1 MNLKDTALVLATL
14 YLATAIP
21 MPAAAQETTLSSKA
35 VAAKMAGTWLAKEGD
50 IVIGFTFGDQGS
62 IELIEYGEVSH
73 RGHYKINTEVSPWQI
88 DFVWEMHGQTK
99 ALYSVFEMTIDGK
112 LRMPSPKSSVDNR
125 PAQASIGL
133 AFTKGAAPVSSAQK
147 PASEI
152 EIKAAMKKLAGSW
165 NGDITLTFGE
175 DGSLQMSR
183 NGVVKA
189 KGVYTVDPAQNPM
202 HMTWWPEGQGLDK
215 TIYVLDGDKLKIAA
229 TSHRQR
235 PTDFT
240 GRVKEFTRGATS
252 TPGGG
257 AAAIPAGGAGA
268 EAVMKKLA
276 GVWTSNVLK
285 DELTMTFGADGSLTI
300 GTGKRQLKGTYTVD
314 PSQTP
319 MHLDLLPAGEAPDKT
334 IFELAGDTLKIAEPK
349 HQNRP
354 TVIKSPEFEF
364 TRSAAGPA
372 GVVPAAGADPQ
383 AKLLAK
389 MAGTWRGE
397 VLDTPVVITLTAN
410 GGFSMK
416 VLKLSTGEVK
426 INMETKPWQID
437 FIPAD
442 PADKT
447 TYAFFEILA
456 DGKMRMT
463 LPITARTAKRSKFE
477 DFEDAVFILT
487 KGPEGK

>member
-1 MNLKDTALVLATL
+1 MSFKDTVILLATL
-14 YLATAIP
+14 NFATALP
-21 MPAAAQETTLSSKA
+21 MTAVAQETTLSSQA

-62 IELIEYGEVSH
+62 IEMIEYGEVSH

-88 DFVWEMHGQTK
+88 DIVWEMHGQTK
-99 ALYSVFEMTIDGK
+99 ALYSVFEMTIDDK
-112 LRMPSPKSSVDNR
+112 LRMPSPKSSVDKR
-125 PAQASIGL
+125 PTQVSSGL
-133 AFTKGAAPVSSAQK
+133 AFTKGAAPVSTAQK
-147 PASEI
+147 PASEV

-165 NGDITLTFGE
+165 NGEITITFGE
-175 DGSLQMSR
+175 DGSLQMSS

-215 TIYVLDGDKLKIAA
+215 TIYVLEGNKLKIADP
-229 TSHRQR
+229 SHRQR

-240 GRVKEFTRGATS
+240 SGGKEFTRS
-252 TPGGG
+252 T
-257 AAAIPAGGAGA
+257 ASPAGA
-268 EAVMKKLA
+268 
-276 GVWTSNVLK
+276 
-285 DELTMTFGADGSLTI
+285 
-300 GTGKRQLKGTYTVD
+300 
-314 PSQTP
+314 
-319 MHLDLLPAGEAPDKT
+319 
-334 IFELAGDTLKIAEPK
+334 
-349 HQNRP
+349 
-354 TVIKSPEFEF
+354 
-364 TRSAAGPA
+364 
-372 GVVPAAGADPQ
+372 VPAAGADPQ

-416 VLKLSTGEVK
+416 MLKLSTGEVK

-442 PADKT
+442 PAEKT

-477 DFEDAVFILT
+477 DFEDAIFILT